1 MCPSGCQLCGLKP
14 KLKPYSWV
22 LRFQDG
28 RRLANFVAWALPRA
42 AGVRTLSARFTAKH
56 QDTELQ
62 ARPVPP
68 KPSPN
73 PKSKPC
79 ASWSSTR
86 PMSCRRARS
95 CGRSVVLE
103 ESGTCLRCSAW
114 TLMAIQQEYSLD
126 TDAGYAPG
134 ESLG

>member
-14 KLKPYSWV
+14 KFEPYSGV

-62 ARPVPP
+62 ARPVLS
-68 KPSPN
+68 KPN
-73 PKSKPC
+73 PDPELKI
-79 ASWSSTR
+79 TR
-86 PMSCRRARS
+86 FQPSIRTLSCRRVR
-95 CGRSVVLE
+95 
-103 ESGTCLRCSAW
+103 
-114 TLMAIQQEYSLD
+114 
-126 TDAGYAPG
+126 
-134 ESLG
+134 